1 MKTKDFIKMLQDADP
16 TGEHHVRINDGFPA
30 FVELVE
36 GYYDG
41 SYNYIDDDG
50 NFVRTNEDFK
60 VDIQI
65 TTIDDFVEKHFIEND
80 PDNWKRIKS
89 KIKFKLGNHADD
101 EQRKKAED
109 NFLILAK
116 NALEEW
122 NEAVIWS
129 KEFDK

>member
-16 TGEHHVRINDGFPA
+16 TGEHHVRLNDGFPVFA
-30 FVELVE
+30 ELVE

-50 NFVRTNEDFK
+50 NFVRSNEDSK
-60 VDIQI
+60 VDIM
-65 TTIDDFVEKHFIEND
+65 TMTIDDFVSQYYNEKEL
-80 PDNWKRIKS
+80 DNLEKIKS
-89 KIKFKLGNHADD
+89 KIKFKLDGLSD
-101 EQRKKAED
+101 ENQRKESED
-109 NFLILAK
+109 KFLILVK
-116 NALEEW
+116 KSWDEW